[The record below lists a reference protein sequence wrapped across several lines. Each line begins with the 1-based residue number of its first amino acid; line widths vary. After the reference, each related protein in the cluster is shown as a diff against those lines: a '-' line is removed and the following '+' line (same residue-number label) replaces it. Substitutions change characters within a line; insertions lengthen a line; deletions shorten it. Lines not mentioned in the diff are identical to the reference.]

1 MAECISIAPGTMQ
14 VYPATPE
21 KPRDLFWGVAELFE
35 FGFVGGFELG
45 AKVLGVGGVGREEI
59 EGALDALA
67 GQVFLVGGEVGV
79 GKAVVGVG
87 RIGIGGDVEF

>member
-1 MAECISIAPGTMQ
+1 M
-14 VYPATPE
+14 
-21 KPRDLFWGVAELFE
+21 FE

-59 EGALDALA
+59 ESALDALA

-79 GKAVVGVG
+79 REAVVGVG